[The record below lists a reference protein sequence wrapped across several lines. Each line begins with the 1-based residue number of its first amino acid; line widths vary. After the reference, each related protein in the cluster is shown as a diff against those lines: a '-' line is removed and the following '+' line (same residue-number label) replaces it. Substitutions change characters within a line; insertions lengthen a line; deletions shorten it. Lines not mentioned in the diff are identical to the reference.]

1 MRIEGNKL
9 TADDGMMLTNGETV
23 AGVVYLAS
31 GAVPADWREVT
42 AEEAEVIRR
51 DALEAEDAG
60 YQAALQEMGVDV

>member
-1 MRIEGNKL
+1 MQILGNKL
-9 TADDGMMLTNGETV
+9 SADDGMMLTNGETV

-42 AEEAEVIRR
+42 AEESEVIRR
-51 DALEAEDAG
+51 DALDAEDAD